1 MADYEARIIEAYPN
15 VFAKVRPPRL
25 GKDGLPKRIKD
36 VDSTANSSDN
46 TVDMSAVDDDD
57 GTTSDIDP
65 NDGAGSEANTFTSS
79 ISQKASHPPQKGT
92 ATSSENS
99 EAAGFGS
106 DTSPRNETGDNDEL
120 DQAEDN

>member
-1 MADYEARIIEAYPN
+1 MADYKARIIKAYPN
-15 VFAKVRPPRL
+15 AFAKVRPPRL
-25 GKDGLPKRIKD
+25 GKDGRPKRIQD

-46 TVDMSAVDDDD
+46 TVNMSAVDDDD

-65 NDGAGSEANTFTSS
+65 NNGAGSEANTFISS
-79 ISQKASHPPQKGT
+79 ISQEVSRPPQKGT

-120 DQAEDN
+120 DEAEDN